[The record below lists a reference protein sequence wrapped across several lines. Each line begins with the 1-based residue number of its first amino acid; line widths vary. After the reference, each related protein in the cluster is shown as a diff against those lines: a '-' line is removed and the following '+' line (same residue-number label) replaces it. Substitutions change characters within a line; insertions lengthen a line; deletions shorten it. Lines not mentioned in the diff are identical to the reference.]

1 MADHTITI
9 QSEGLG
15 SPIRG
20 SNEPDTFSES
30 SKLLAEEI
38 RNLLKEMQKSN
49 PDATYKDAQRQFHQ
63 DLKSSASARN
73 AGRPDVWQGQEGRGD
88 TEGYNLQPVVAGGD
102 RGEVPPYSGPQ
113 PSKNPW
119 EILDRWKDG
128 ESLASGGIMEEEAHL
143 LDAKRDSSQGHF
155 GRGSVSDDGF
165 YSDWRDAKNARKT
178 PNAEA
183 YQRAEDI
190 SSDEHDDREAAMEAV
205 NVQDDQSQGGGG
217 GGGGGGDGL
226 STFEQ
231 GVADASGGAAEAA
244 AGTAQAI
251 ATLGATGWDKIGSGA
266 AKVGMGS
273 LKAVGGLAGS
283 GLNAA
288 THLGTGAAESAVT
301 AIGASN
307 VQEQADAVG
316 GALQSVSGAAAELTS
331 VIPGLGGVM
340 EGLDGVVGGVINTF
354 KGFMSAMDNASEE
367 VMGFNPD
374 ILMER
379 IGTEIE
385 VLHKQIQRA
394 QIVGD
399 ELADW
404 EVQRGDFVSV
414 MEDIKTIL
422 IKVLGPLVTKILEMV
437 TELLERF
444 LENIPHML
452 NALASGIEAMSQI
465 ATQIPG
471 IGGGIANVLNNIQ
484 LGIQGM
490 AQDAEDALAA
500 LQGPA
505 GPQDLAFGNWLLG
518 STVNAMP
525 VPGVNHPRVP
535 FGINP

>member
-20 SNEPDTFSES
+20 SNEPSTFSES

-49 PDATYKDAQRQFHQ
+49 PNATYRDAQRQFHQ
-63 DLKSSASARN
+63 GLNSTAAARN
-73 AGRPDVWQGQEGRGD
+73 AGRPDVWAGQTGRGP
-88 TEGYNLQPVVAGGD
+88 TAGYALQPVEGGGG
-102 RGEVPPYSGPQ
+102 RGEPFYGE

-119 EILDRWKDG
+119 EILDRWRNGANDPNRPM
-128 ESLASGGIMEEEAHL
+128 GISEEEAHI
-143 LDAKRDSSQGHF
+143 LDKKRDSSQGHF
-155 GRGSVSDDGF
+155 GRGDVSDDGF
-165 YSDWRDAKNARKT
+165 YSDWRSAKHKIKN
-178 PNAEA
+178 PDQ
-183 YQRAEDI
+183 YQRNEDI

-217 GGGGGGDGL
+217 GGGDGGGGL

-251 ATLGATGWDKIGSGA
+251 ATMGATGWDKIGSGA

-288 THLGTGAAESAVT
+288 THLGTGGAEAAVT
-301 AIGASN
+301 AIGSSN

-354 KGFMSAMDNASEE
+354 KGFMAAMDNASEE

-404 EVQRGDFVSV
+404 EEQRGDFVSV

-422 IKVLGPLVTKILEMV
+422 IKILGPLVTQILKMV

-444 LENIPHML
+444 LENIPHLL
-452 NALASGIEAMSQI
+452 NALASGVEALATI
-465 ATQIPG
+465 AAGIPG
-471 IGGGIANVLNNIQ
+471 IGATVSGALTNIA

-490 AQDAEDALAA
+490 AQDAADALA
-500 LQGPA
+500 LLRGPA
-505 GPQDLAFGNWLLG
+505 TPADLAFGNWLMG
-518 STVNAMP
+518 GTVDAMQ
-525 VPGVNHPRVP
+525 VPGVNHPRIP
-535 FGINP
+535 FGLNP

>member
-88 TEGYNLQPVVAGGD
+88 TAGYNLQSVVGQGQGD
-102 RGEVPPYSGPQ
+102 REPSEDYNLLPADGGRPQ
-113 PSKNPW
+113 SPEAIEALNFIETETSPSTPEPFSHWDEDAVSEREKLKA
-119 EILDRWKDG
+119 IK
-128 ESLASGGIMEEEAHL
+128 EAP
-143 LDAKRDSSQGHF
+143 S
-155 GRGSVSDDGF
+155 
-165 YSDWRDAKNARKT
+165 AR
-178 PNAEA
+178 
-183 YQRAEDI
+183 QREEDI
-190 SSDEHDDREAAMEAV
+190 SSDEHDDREDAMEAV
-205 NVQDDQSQGGGG
+205 NLQDDQSQGGGG
-217 GGGGGGDGL
+217 GGSQSISQDE
-226 STFEQ
+226 FEQ
-231 GVADASGGAAEAA
+231 GVA
-244 AGTAQAI
+244 
-251 ATLGATGWDKIGSGA
+251 GATGGMTEVAEGIATKDWGKVGSGA
-266 AKVGMGS
+266 AKAVMG
-273 LKAVGGLAGS
+273 GGRMAGGVALG
-283 GLNAA
+283 GLNAV

-331 VIPGLGGVM
+331 IIPGLGGVM

-471 IGGGIANVLNNIQ
+471 IGGGIANVLDNIQ